1 MDAVERAVEEIK
13 RCLEEAK
20 ASIKAELRDYPQ
32 PITACDAQ
40 YNHLAEERR
49 QVSRTLAR
57 LEAIDREDASI
68 ADSARAI
75 DALIQSSPHI
85 DNEVAR
91 KIGAV
96 LKHDAAV

>member
-1 MDAVERAVEEIK
+1 MEAVGRAVEEIR

-49 QVSRTLAR
+49 KKAPCIVMGHLCLEGIHPGSESGSMARGWPRVSSLTS
-57 LEAIDREDASI
+57 IKIAS
-68 ADSARAI
+68 S
-75 DALIQSSPHI
+75 
-85 DNEVAR
+85 
-91 KIGAV
+91 
-96 LKHDAAV
+96 